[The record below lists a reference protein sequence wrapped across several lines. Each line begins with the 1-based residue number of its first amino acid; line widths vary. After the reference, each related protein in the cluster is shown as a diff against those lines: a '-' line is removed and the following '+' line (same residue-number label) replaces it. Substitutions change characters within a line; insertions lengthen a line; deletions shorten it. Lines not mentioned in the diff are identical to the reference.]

1 MIPNLWLPSK
11 QAAMENVGDWQPA
24 ATAPVNPKPHLY

>member
-11 QAAMENVGDWQPA
+11 QAAMENVDA